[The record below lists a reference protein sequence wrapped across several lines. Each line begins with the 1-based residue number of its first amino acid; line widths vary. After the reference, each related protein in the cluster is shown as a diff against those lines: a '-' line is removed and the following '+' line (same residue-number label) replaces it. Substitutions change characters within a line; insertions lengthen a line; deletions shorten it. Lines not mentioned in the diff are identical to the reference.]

1 MSERVRLMQGNEAS
15 VEGALDAGVRF
26 FAGYP
31 ITPSSEVAED
41 FAAKLPPLGGKFI
54 QMEDEI
60 ASMAAIVGA
69 SLAGKK
75 AVTAT
80 SGPGFS
86 LKQEIIGFANMIEAP
101 CVVINVQRAGPST
114 GLPTS
119 PAQGDMMQARWGTH
133 GDHPALAVTPSSVA
147 DTYLLTFQAVN
158 WAERFRMPVMVML
171 DETIGHLREKVV
183 VPSREEMVIVNRKQP
198 HGAPESFQ
206 PYDIQDNDL
215 IPPLPPYGSGYRFH
229 TTGLYHDET
238 GFPANRPEITK
249 RLLDRLHDKI
259 DRYRETLYL
268 YDSYG
273 LRQANQLIISYG
285 GAARSAKAAWRIA
298 REKGLLVGLLI
309 LKTIWPFPE
318 EIVTQAGHDKN
329 NIVVAEMNRG
339 QLIGEVEK
347 IMDKRIPIRGA
358 QRADGVLITPEQILA
373 QLEGVN

>member
-1 MSERVRLMQGNEAS
+1 MSERVSLMQGNEAS

-26 FAGYP
+26 YAGYP

-133 GDHPALAVTPSSVA
+133 GDHPALAVAPSSVA

-171 DETIGHLREKVV
+171 DETIGHLREKVIL
-183 VPSREEMVIVNRKQP
+183 PSREEMIIVNRKHPQGSP
-198 HGAPESFQ
+198 QSFQ
-206 PYDIQDNDL
+206 PYDIEDEDL

-229 TTGLYHDET
+229 TTGLYHDEP

-259 DRYRETLYL
+259 DRYKETLYL
-268 YDSYG
+268 YDSFG

-309 LKTIWPFPE
+309 LKPIWPFPE
-318 EIVTQAGHDKN
+318 EIVAQAGHDKN

-339 QLIGEVEK
+339 QLIGEVER

>member
-1 MSERVRLMQGNEAS
+1 MTERVKLMQGNEAC
-15 VEGALDAGVRF
+15 VEGALDAGVLF
-26 FAGYP
+26 YAGYP
-31 ITPSSEVAED
+31 ITPSSEIAEE
-41 FAAKLPPLGGKFI
+41 FAAKLPKVGGKFI

-60 ASMAAIVGA
+60 ASMGAVVGA

-101 CVVINVQRAGPST
+101 CVIMNVQRAGPST

-119 PAQGDMMQARWGTH
+119 PAQGDVMQARWGTH
-133 GDHPALAVTPSSVA
+133 GDHPALVLCPNSVTDA
-147 DTYLLTFQAVN
+147 YLLSFQAVN
-158 WAERFRMPVMVML
+158 WAERFRTPVILLL
-171 DETIGHLREKVV
+171 DETIGHLRERVILPRKD
-183 VPSREEMVIVNRKQP
+183 EMVITNRKQP
-198 HGAPESFQ
+198 HGAPGSFQ
-206 PYDIQDNDL
+206 PYDITDEDL
-215 IPPLPPYGSGYRFH
+215 IPPLPPYGGGYRFH

-238 GFPANRPEITK
+238 GFPSNRPEVTS
-249 RLLDRLHDKI
+249 RLLNRLHEKI
-259 DRYRETLYL
+259 DKYKETLFL
-268 YDSYG
+268 YETYG

-285 GAARSAKAAWRIA
+285 ASARSAKAAWRIA

-318 EIVTQAGHDKN
+318 EVVAQAGHDKN

-339 QLIGEVEK
+339 QLIGEVERV
-347 IMDKRIPIRGA
+347 MDKRIPIRGA

-373 QLEGVN
+373 KLEGVN

>member
-1 MSERVRLMQGNEAS
+1 MSERVSLMQGNEAS

-26 FAGYP
+26 YAGYP

-133 GDHPALAVTPSSVA
+133 GDHPALAVAPSSVA

-171 DETIGHLREKVV
+171 DETIGHLREKVIL
-183 VPSREEMVIVNRKQP
+183 PSREEMIIVNRKHPQGSP
-198 HGAPESFQ
+198 QSFQ
-206 PYDIQDNDL
+206 PYDIEDEDL

-259 DRYRETLYL
+259 DRYKETLYL
-268 YDSYG
+268 YDSFG

-318 EIVTQAGHDKN
+318 EIVAQAGHDKN

-339 QLIGEVEK
+339 QLIGEVER

>member
-1 MSERVRLMQGNEAS
+1 MRV
-15 VEGALDAGVRF
+15 
-26 FAGYP
+26 
-31 ITPSSEVAED
+31 I
-41 FAAKLPPLGGKFI
+41 
-54 QMEDEI
+54 
-60 ASMAAIVGA
+60 
-69 SLAGKK
+69 LAG
-75 AVTAT
+75 
-80 SGPGFS
+80 GG
-86 LKQEIIGFANMIEAP
+86 
-101 CVVINVQRAGPST
+101 T
-114 GLPTS
+114 G
-119 PAQGDMMQARWGTH
+119 GH
-133 GDHPALAVTPSSVA
+133 IYPALAVAPSSVA

-171 DETIGHLREKVV
+171 DETIGHLREKVIL
-183 VPSREEMVIVNRKQP
+183 PSREEMVIVNRKQP
-198 HGAPESFQ
+198 HGSPESFQ
-206 PYDIQDNDL
+206 PYDIHDEDL

-259 DRYRETLYL
+259 DRYKETLYL

-273 LRQANQLIISYG
+273 LRQANQIIISYG

-318 EIVTQAGHDKN
+318 EIVAQAGHDKN

-339 QLIGEVEK
+339 QLIGEVER